1 MDFTDEDLK
10 DIAFLEFVDHHID
23 EETKAIYFIEIDD
36 KGYVGQTKDTK
47 KRFSNHSSNKS
58 RCSYIRNAIQ
68 KHGIENATIR
78 ILERELSFE
87 DANVMEA
94 FYIEILGT
102 LAPKGYNLTIGG
114 DSQMWSPAML
124 EVFRSPEM
132 REHRR
137 KLSTELWERP
147 EHREKMKIVLNT
159 DEYKKKA
166 SDRSKAL
173 WAIDEYK
180 KKAIKN
186 TKTLWATDDY
196 RNKQMITRAMEEF
209 RQGQSNGTKKQWE
222 DPVMRQN
229 KTDGIRKSRGNIVRN
244 FMLARGA
251 EMREFVELYEKYNGK
266 RKDIIREANIS
277 LSEYKR
283 RRNQM
288 EAMYFL

>member
-10 DIAFLEFVDHHID
+10 DIAFLEFIDHHID

-68 KHGIENATIR
+68 KYGIENATIR

-137 KLSTELWERP
+137 KLSTEMWERP

-159 DEYKKKA
+159 DEYKKKT
-166 SDRSKAL
+166 SERFKAL
-173 WAIDEYK
+173 W
-180 KKAIKN
+180 N
-186 TKTLWATDDY
+186 TDDY
-196 RNKQMITRAMEEF
+196 RNKQMITRATEEF
-209 RQGQSNGTKKQWE
+209 RQGQSDGTKKQWE

-229 KTDGIRKSRGNIVRN
+229 KIDGIRKTHSNYSKYKAKIRLTNMI
-244 FMLARGA
+244 ARGA
-251 EMREFVELYEKYNGK
+251 RMREFIELYEKYNGK
-266 RKDIIREANIS
+266 RKDIIKEANIS
-277 LSEYKR
+277 IQMYKER
-283 RRNQM
+283 RRQM